1 MTLSGKL
8 GVVVLV
14 TLLGALQCKAADRS
28 VNNAFVVWA
37 DAAND
42 GDSLQ
47 KAELGSEWV
56 LSSQLDE
63 RWRFTS
69 AVRARF
75 DPQDEIEPG
84 QPDQRERS
92 NYNRRLLLGNTGE
105 VELRDFYVDGAL
117 GPVTLRVGKQ
127 QVVWGQ
133 ADSLRVLDVVNPHSF
148 REFVLPK
155 PEDRRIPLWTVNM
168 EAPLGGALLQLLW
181 LPDPTYDE
189 IPLDDEPFAVTSPLF
204 VPRAP
209 AGVPTTVAPLER
221 PHGLF
226 ESSDAGARLSGFLGG
241 WDLSVNYFHHYNDDP
256 VPFITLTPTGVVVR
270 PRYERTQLLGGSFS
284 NAFGRATVRGE
295 AAYSTDRWFLTRD
308 QRDDDKVFRS
318 DELAWVLGVDTKLS
332 PDAFVSLQYYESRLA
347 TAATGATRDAVERQ
361 ATLVLEQRFAN
372 DSFVLRALCL
382 KSLNRGDGAVQA
394 QVDWRTRSNLTV
406 RLAIERFYGDPNGI
420 FGEFREASR
429 ARVNVEFAL

>member
-1 MTLSGKL
+1 MG
-8 GVVVLV
+8 LV
-14 TLLGALQCKAADRS
+14 IAIG
-28 VNNAFVVWA
+28 
-37 DAAND
+37 
-42 GDSLQ
+42 
-47 KAELGSEWV
+47 
-56 LSSQLDE
+56 E

-92 NYNRRLLLGNTGE
+92 SYNRRLLIGDTGE

-209 AGVPTTVAPLER
+209 AGVPTTVAAHRAAARALRIER
-221 PHGLF
+221 RGREALRI
-226 ESSDAGARLSGFLGG
+226 SWWLG
-241 WDLSVNYFHHYNDDP
+241 P
-256 VPFITLTPTGVVVR
+256 
-270 PRYERTQLLGGSFS
+270 ERQLL
-284 NAFGRATVRGE
+284 
-295 AAYSTDRWFLTRD
+295 L
-308 QRDDDKVFRS
+308 
-318 DELAWVLGVDTKLS
+318 
-332 PDAFVSLQYYESRLA
+332 SLQR
-347 TAATGATRDAVERQ
+347 RP
-361 ATLVLEQRFAN
+361 
-372 DSFVLRALCL
+372 
-382 KSLNRGDGAVQA
+382 GAVHH
-394 QVDWRTRSNLTV
+394 THSV
-406 RLAIERFYGDPNGI
+406 RCR
-420 FGEFREASR
+420 R
-429 ARVNVEFAL
+429 AAAL